1 MRAACAP
8 ESASR
13 ATQPSSS
20 TSRSA
25 TDWSRASVRTITR
38 TPRRAQK
45 EMSHGALAGPRT
57 WDGSTPPVITSN
69 VKGTWAYDTVNR
81 RLREDILGRVFR
93 DNADVLEVGGE
104 AERRLRALERELSTA
119 STSVIAH
126 IDDDGGPD
134 IATWRNLLEPWVGTT
149 WLDAP
154 WLLIEFYFY
163 RRILVAIGYFDPSS
177 PLFNYDPFAADKMNG
192 LRAGASAAASLANK
206 ANAFAKRSKSDDAS
220 LAEELRLFV
229 MVALWGNRMDLS
241 IWPESGAK
249 GDGAN
254 RASEA
259 FIEALSAGEKSLL
272 WDDSAS
278 VAAKLAERNVRD
290 LSIVVDNA
298 GFELTCDLALAD
310 ALASSG
316 AAKRVILRVKAH
328 PVFVSD
334 AMDKDVRDTI
344 NAMMA
349 SEHADTAV
357 MGRRWASHLSSGA
370 WIIAPDFA
378 WCQPQPFWELPRNVR
393 DELKSSDLVVIKGDA
408 NYRRLLNDC
417 LWPLDTP
424 FEDVACYFPAP
435 ILALRTLK
443 AELGC
448 GIPQDKQIMASVDAD
463 WMVTGKYGVVQ
474 FCEAPTRQHA
484 VASQIYDVSAFAG
497 RDDYTPHERLAL
509 SKTLAAL
516 ANASKD
522 LAHALQTAPLR
533 RTALLGAASSGDKNA
548 SGDTQQKLDVVA
560 NAIFKQHLA
569 TCGAVRY
576 YSSEEEDEPRV
587 LNETGQFVVCID
599 PLDGSRNIDCN
610 VPVGSIFGVY
620 RIDDG
625 ASALDNC
632 TRAGCEQIAAGYAH
646 YSGATTLVLACG
658 DDGAA
663 VEYTLLDGE
672 FVVANANIEC
682 PKRGQVYSLNDA
694 RFDDWPKGLQ
704 TYITRVRNGQGESGK
719 QYSARYICSLV
730 GDFHRTLI
738 YGGWCG
744 NPRPHL
750 RVAFEAA
757 PLAFVARAAGAAATD
772 GVVNALDIKPRE
784 MHQRSPLFLGS
795 VDDIAELVRCGDVQ
809 QDASKSYSV

>member
-1 MRAACAP
+1 MQR
-8 ESASR
+8 
-13 ATQPSSS
+13 
-20 TSRSA
+20 
-25 TDWSRASVRTITR
+25 
-38 TPRRAQK
+38 
-45 EMSHGALAGPRT
+45 HGAVAGPRT

-69 VKGTWAYDTVNR
+69 VEGTWAHDTVNR

-93 DNADVLEVGGE
+93 DNADVLEIGGN

-126 IDDDGGPD
+126 IADDGGPD
-134 IATWRNLLEPWVGTT
+134 LATWRTLLEPWIGTT

-163 RRILVAIGYFDPSS
+163 RRILAAIGYFDPSS
-177 PLFNYDPFAADKMNG
+177 PLFNYDPFAADKLNG
-192 LRAGASAAASLANK
+192 LRAGASAAASLASK
-206 ANAFAKRSKSDDAS
+206 ANAFAKRTKSDDAS

-249 GDGAN
+249 GDGEN
-254 RASEA
+254 RASAA
-259 FIEALSAGEKSLL
+259 FLEALSAGEKSLL
-272 WDDSAS
+272 WDDSAA
-278 VAAKLAERNVRD
+278 VAAKLAARNMRD
-290 LSIVVDNA
+290 VSIVVDNA

-344 NAMMA
+344 NTMMA
-349 SEHADTAV
+349 SDDADTAV
-357 MGRRWASHLSSGA
+357 MGRRWAAHLSSGA
-370 WIIAPDFA
+370 WVIAPDFA
-378 WCQPQPFWELPRNVR
+378 WCQPQPFWALPADAH

-408 NYRRLLNDC
+408 NYRRLLNDS

-448 GIPQDKQIMASVDAD
+448 GIPEDRQALTSIDTD

-474 FCEAPTRQHA
+474 FCEAPARQHA
-484 VASQIYDVSAFAG
+484 VASQIYDVGAFAG
-497 RDDYTPHERLAL
+497 RDFAPRERLAL
-509 SKTLAAL
+509 SKTLVAL
-516 ANASKD
+516 ANASKE
-522 LAHALQTAPLR
+522 LAAALETAPLR
-533 RTALLGAASSGDKNA
+533 RSTLLGAASDGETNA

-560 NAIFKQHLA
+560 NAVFKRHLA
-569 TCGAVRY
+569 SCGAVRY
-576 YSSEEEDEPRV
+576 YSSEEEIEPLV
-587 LNETGQFVVCID
+587 LCESGPFVVCID

-610 VPVGSIFGVY
+610 VPVGSIFGIYLVAE
-620 RIDDG
+620 D
-625 ASALDNC
+625 ASPLDNC
-632 TRAGCEQIAAGYAH
+632 TQAGVAQIAAGYAH

-663 VEYTLLDGE
+663 VEYTLRDGE
-672 FVVANANIEC
+672 FVVANARMEC

-694 RFDDWPKGLQ
+694 RFDDWPSGLQ
-704 TYITRVRNGQGESGK
+704 TYVTNVRNGRGQSGK

-730 GDFHRTLI
+730 GDCHRPLI
-738 YGGWCG
+738 YGGWAG

-757 PLAFVARAAGAAATD
+757 PLAFVARAAGATATD
-772 GVVNALDIKPRE
+772 GVVDALDIKPSAL
-784 MHQRSPLFLGS
+784 HQRSPLFLGS
-795 VDDIAELVRCGDVQ
+795 VEDIAELVAYGDVQ